1 MTKSD
6 FELYHEDEVLS
17 IPTNRINTTPG
28 SPTERLMRV
37 FDKFIYDDMQDAE
50 NIAKLSDLN
59 NAVGGQLDDIGD
71 DFDLPRLGKPDDLYR
86 FLLKMKSVNRSSKST
101 FNDLIRLVAATFDID
116 KTDVQVRNDYQ
127 IQEDGSTKGNPFHVS
142 VEDLPLDNIE
152 HPEIVQL
159 FIDEIQNALALG
171 VTLSRVTFRTS
182 LPSDIYVGTALVTMN
197 IIELE
202 SDVDTEVIEH
212 ELTNTNYLR
221 SAQTISTIY
230 EIESEEV

>member
-6 FELYHEDEVLS
+6 FELYHEDEVIS
-17 IPTNRINTTPG
+17 IPTNKINTTSG

-37 FDKFIYDDMQDAE
+37 FDKTIYDDIEDTK
-50 NIAKLSDLN
+50 NIGKLSDLN

-71 DFDLPRLGKPDDLYR
+71 DFDLPRLGKSDELYR

-101 FNDLIRLVAATFDID
+101 FNDLIRLIAATFDID

-127 IQEDGSTKGNPFHVS
+127 IKDNGSTQGNPFHVS

-152 HPEIVQL
+152 HPEIVYL
-159 FIDEIQNALALG
+159 FINEIQNALALG
-171 VTLSRVTFRTS
+171 ITLSRVTFQTN
-182 LPSDIYVGTALVTMN
+182 LPTEIYVATALTTMN
-197 IIELE
+197 VVELE
-202 SDVDTEVIEH
+202 SDVDTEIIEH
-212 ELTNTNYLR
+212 ELNSANYLR
-221 SAQTISTIY
+221 STQTISTIY

>member
-71 DFDLPRLGKPDDLYR
+71 DFDLP
-86 FLLKMKSVNRSSKST
+86 S
-101 FNDLIRLVAATFDID
+101 
-116 KTDVQVRNDYQ
+116 
-127 IQEDGSTKGNPFHVS
+127 
-142 VEDLPLDNIE
+142 
-152 HPEIVQL
+152 
-159 FIDEIQNALALG
+159 
-171 VTLSRVTFRTS
+171 
-182 LPSDIYVGTALVTMN
+182 
-197 IIELE
+197 
-202 SDVDTEVIEH
+202 
-212 ELTNTNYLR
+212 
-221 SAQTISTIY
+221 
-230 EIESEEV
+230 

>member
-86 FLLKMKSVNRSSKST
+86 FLLKMKSVNRSSQST

-116 KTDVQVRNDYQ
+116 KTEVQVRNDYQ
-127 IQEDGSTKGNPFHVS
+127 IQEDGTAKGDPFHVS

-171 VTLSRVTFRTS
+171 VTLSRVTFQTS

-197 IIELE
+197 VVELE
-202 SDVDTEVIEH
+202 SDVNTEIIEH
-212 ELTNTNYLR
+212 ELTNTNYMR
-221 SAQTISTIY
+221 SAQTISTVY